1 MATIITTLKTHTNQ
15 DTVYPNIREENIPD
29 SSVSVTKIR
38 DGAISSGK
46 IATGAVT
53 TEKIADDAI
62 SSGKIASGAVTTEK
76 IANGAVST
84 EKIENYAV
92 GKGQLSDLSVTHKK
106 LAFGENIDLATLYAQ
121 IDDFDDFFNACAIM
135 ARDWRYKFSY
145 YDEANK
151 IWYPCFPLI
160 NNDDIF
166 IDFLYLTASGVS
178 TIYWSDTTTPAEAS
192 HIYVYSVAEDSFE
205 FD

>member
-29 SSVSVTKIR
+29 SSISVTKIR
-38 DGAISSGK
+38 DGS
-46 IATGAVT
+46 V
-53 TEKIADDAI
+53 

-92 GKGQLSDLSVTHKK
+92 GKEQLSDLSVTHKK

-135 ARDWRYKFSY
+135 SRDWRYKFSY
-145 YDEANK
+145 HDPVNK

-160 NNDDIF
+160 NNDDNF

-178 TIYWSDTTTPAEAS
+178 KIYWSDITKPAEAS
-192 HIYVYSVAEDSFE
+192 NIYVYSVSKESFE